1 MSDATG
7 NLEISKDSII
17 YEAISKFQ
25 ETGDISEM
33 PRIIRELHLGK
44 GDDVNLQSEIL
55 KKYELPSLLLKSTHS
70 FSVSYLAF
78 IIEGDNLRRKNL
90 TSICLRTLQ
99 ITLSNKILWTKENCR
114 YEESVQRIGE
124 LEAKDEDSHSK
135 LLILES
141 ELKATK
147 ERLNDSQ
154 VKKLI

>member
-99 ITLSNKILWTKENCR
+99 ITLSNKIL
-114 YEESVQRIGE
+114 
-124 LEAKDEDSHSK
+124 
-135 LLILES
+135 
-141 ELKATK
+141 
-147 ERLNDSQ
+147 
-154 VKKLI
+154 